1 MRPSH
6 PPPPSPHEHAARAT
20 RDRADRQPIPGW
32 SPRWRTPAR
41 RAYFEVLEGIAAER
55 LPGPLADALTDM
67 GLSEHVA
74 QRLTAWGLWTFIN
87 VEPTIGEVI
96 RSYL

>member
-1 MRPSH
+1 
-6 PPPPSPHEHAARAT
+6 
-20 RDRADRQPIPGW
+20 
-32 SPRWRTPAR
+32 
-41 RAYFEVLEGIAAER
+41 VLEGIAAER